1 MPAYAVEF
9 TAEVERGFELV
20 FDFLEENYRSFGE
33 SAQDAIVHA
42 HRGTRHPEMTPNL
55 RRLTIDQAIY

>member
-9 TAEVERGFELV
+9 AAEVERGFELV

-55 RRLTIDQAIY
+55 RL